1 MKKRTKILIS
11 LLVVVI
17 FFIIFDIASYE
28 IANRKFLNDYV
39 PKDQWSS
46 YHFPAWWEN
55 KFRFQQ
61 YKYPLQNQ

>member
-1 MKKRTKILIS
+1 M
-11 LLVVVI
+11 LVVVV
-17 FFIIFDIASYE
+17 FFIFFDIASYE

-55 KFRFQQ
+55 KFRFHDVTTM
-61 YKYPLQNQ
+61 KWFEENGGD